1 MEVPGAEEPQ
11 SLVGAVA
18 GHIVSA
24 WGTSAGDTGSPTPH
38 DSHVKLPGYH
48 RRHLLPELTT
58 QMAFT
63 RALFGRIPASWPHSR
78 EGIIDLGEGKRE
90 RGRSL

>member
-1 MEVPGAEEPQ
+1 MEVQGAEEPQ

-18 GHIVSA
+18 GHVVRA
-24 WGTSAGDTGSPTPH
+24 RGMSAGDKGSPTPH
-38 DSHVKLPGYH
+38 GFRARLPGYH
-48 RRHLLPELTT
+48 RRHLLPELTI

-63 RALFGRIPASWPHSR
+63 RALFGRIPGSWPRSR

-90 RGRSL
+90 RG